1 MAREMRKPLGVLTA
15 VIVLAQIQALAG
27 PPASAHATFTR
38 AQPAPGSTV
47 TTAPT
52 FVRVWFKAEPN
63 EELDPRRSVLSVW
76 DAQGRRV
83 DDGKGG
89 VDLNDLDRL
98 SLIAHLKPLTA
109 GTYTVR
115 WKAVS
120 TPDLAIRQGTFR
132 FTVSGG
138 SSLPSMRAVSPGTGP
153 R

>member
-1 MAREMRKPLGVLTA
+1 MRRLLGALTA
-15 VIVLAQIQALAG
+15 VIVAQVLTGI
-27 PPASAHATFTR
+27 PVSAHATFLR
-38 AQPAPGSTV
+38 ARPAPDSTV
-47 TTAPT
+47 TTSPAS
-52 FVRVWFKAEPN
+52 VRIWFKADPN
-63 EELDPRRSVLSVW
+63 EELDPRRSAVSVW
-76 DAQGRRV
+76 GAQGRRV

-98 SLIAHLKPLTA
+98 SLIARLKPLAA

-115 WKAVS
+115 WRAVS

-138 SSLPSMRAVSPGTGP
+138 SSLPVLKVVSLWTGP